1 MSRPSRVSHR
11 RSVPLRRVILVQAVV
26 LLTVAG
32 SWSLMPQEQKLAV
45 AATALGQPY
54 PLKVNLRSST
64 ATVITSLHADE
75 RVISDADLRE
85 ALRMLIPRFSRSQ
98 LRPNLIEHAL
108 RTWGSTIDFGDPDA
122 ISGPEM
128 AAFLTDSAR
137 HLESWDNEVSPMID
151 DAPLGVYVPFG
162 GARSN
167 SVHHDHALAAL
178 TESGL
183 ALDYPVITP
192 RRKTSLRYVLDEALR
207 DFRLDGVEPEWSVLS
222 FALWMAQDG
231 ITEWHNGSGRRISF
245 DSLSRR
251 LVREAMQHGV
261 CLGTHRVYTLAA
273 LLRLHQMHDQGLLTP
288 ATAEMVAAFLHEVR
302 RRIEQSQNEDGSW
315 TVNWM
320 QLPEGPEIP
329 ADDAPLNRRI
339 IATGHHLEWMAIS
352 PEEFH
357 IPREQII
364 KAGEWLTRQLLQS
377 SQAEVDLNYT
387 YYSHVVRALALWRG
401 SSPAEFYTRDSRQ
414 TPETTETAVPEESP
428 ESAAEEAPES
438 ASEPIDAS
446 VL

>member
-1 MSRPSRVSHR
+1 MSRPGRASCRNSI
-11 RSVPLRRVILVQAVV
+11 PLRRVILIQAVV
-26 LLTVAG
+26 LLALTG
-32 SWSLMPQEQKLAV
+32 SWSLMPRDQKLAV
-45 AATALGQPY
+45 AATALRQPY
-54 PLKVNLRSST
+54 PLTVNLRSST

-75 RVISDADLRE
+75 RVISDADLQQ

-137 HLESWDNEVSPMID
+137 HLESWNNKVDPMID
-151 DAPLGVYVPFG
+151 DAPQGVYVPFG

-192 RRKTSLRYVLDEALR
+192 RRTTSVRYILDEALR

-222 FALWMAQDG
+222 FGLWMAQDG

-245 DSLSRR
+245 DSLVNR
-251 LVREAMQHGV
+251 LVREAMQRGV

-273 LLRLHQMHDQGLLTP
+273 LLRLHHMHDQTLLRP
-288 ATAEMVAAFLHEVR
+288 ATAEVAARYLHEVQ

-315 TVNWM
+315 SVNWM

-329 ADDAPLNRRI
+329 TDDSPLNRSI

-357 IPREQII
+357 VPREQII
-364 KAGEWLTRQLLQS
+364 KAGEWLTQQLLAS
-377 SQAEVDLNYT
+377 SPEDVELNYT

-401 SSPAEFYTRDSRQ
+401 SSPAEFYAQHAQQAPD
-414 TPETTETAVPEESP
+414 PLEPEES
-428 ESAAEEAPES
+428 SLNDAEEAPEPNPQ
-438 ASEPIDAS
+438 PIDAS